1 MALTDKIRFNYDDIY
16 NAVLGLERRQQV
28 LLLTGVGLVAVTL
41 IFLAIYIF
49 MGTIS
54 ESREDYE
61 GHLDSAALLLGRA
74 IEFDELQKSYGQV
87 GESTSKLGA
96 DPLNTAI
103 YGLAEELGFK
113 DNVASVTT
121 VAVAPSTSQFQE
133 VSKSVMLKNVTL
145 EKLIQFLDKLTR
157 YDQLPMSIKKLNL
170 RPDVSRKTVIHQAT
184 MTVSTYVPAK
194 PK

>member
-1 MALTDKIRFNYDDIY
+1 MALTDKIRFNYDDVY

-28 LLLTGVGLVAVTL
+28 LLLTGVGVVTVILV
-41 IFLAIYIF
+41 FLAIYIF
-49 MGTIS
+49 TGTIS

-74 IEFDELQKSYGQV
+74 IEFDELQKSYGQL
-87 GESTSKLGA
+87 GEASSKLGT

-103 YGLAEELGFK
+103 YGLAEELGVK

-121 VAVAPSTSQFQE
+121 VVVPPSTSQFQE
-133 VSKSVMLKNVTL
+133 VSKSVTLKNVTL

-157 YDQLPMSIKKLNL
+157 HDQLLMSVKKLNL
-170 RPDVSRKTVIHQAT
+170 KPDVSRKTVIHQAT
-184 MTVSTYVPAK
+184 MTVSTYVPSK
-194 PK
+194 SK